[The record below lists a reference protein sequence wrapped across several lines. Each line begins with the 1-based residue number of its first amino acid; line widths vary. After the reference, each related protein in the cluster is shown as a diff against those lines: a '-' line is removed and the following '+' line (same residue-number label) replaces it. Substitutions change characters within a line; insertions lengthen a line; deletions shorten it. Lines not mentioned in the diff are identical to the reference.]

1 MRCNAIRRLP
11 DRHSESASS
20 LPVSCKFF
28 LLVDA
33 GNSGQMQIERDA
45 AMLHVYLGNRLPA
58 QKLHGLVVHNDAIVA
73 DDAIVAVRRVWVQR
87 HVCVHLQGARF

>member
-1 MRCNAIRRLP
+1 
-11 DRHSESASS
+11 
-20 LPVSCKFF
+20 
-28 LLVDA
+28 
-33 GNSGQMQIERDA
+33 MQIERDA